1 MEWGTCLDSEGVEEP
16 CSLEEA
22 LAWNT
27 GKANLSRCVKPR
39 SEPNGSDCSVCCLLY
54 VLLVTH
60 LRSDARQ
67 VCTSLVN
74 SATVSFVESECDVLS
89 VYMRVL
95 LLTCLSSRS
104 ASCVSVTFL
113 FNSLHS
119 VGYFWA
125 ER

>member
-1 MEWGTCLDSEGVEEP
+1 MLWKWGTCLDTEGVEEP

-22 LAWNT
+22 LAWNA

-39 SEPNGSDCSVCCLLY
+39 PGLSGMTILFTAFCISCLP
-54 VLLVTH
+54 H

-89 VYMRVL
+89 V
-95 LLTCLSSRS
+95 
-104 ASCVSVTFL
+104 
-113 FNSLHS
+113 
-119 VGYFWA
+119 
-125 ER
+125 

>member
-1 MEWGTCLDSEGVEEP
+1 MEWETCFGSKGVEEP

-22 LAWNT
+22 LAWNA

-39 SEPNGSDCSVCCLLY
+39 PGPRGMTILFAAFCMSCWL
-54 VLLVTH
+54 H

-89 VYMRVL
+89 V
-95 LLTCLSSRS
+95 
-104 ASCVSVTFL
+104 
-113 FNSLHS
+113 
-119 VGYFWA
+119 
-125 ER
+125 